1 MYSITSTCTCIHSFR
16 VTVHKSV
23 GFLSQV
29 KHLFYQHCFQDQ
41 IGILYQ
47 QLVPYQQQSYMY
59 MYVGWLMLPQCH
71 AQLVRERWETIPTVY
86 YYLHWAAGLG
96 INWLQWSSCVSSR
109 AHVHVSGI
117 GTGLPITDVLEE
129 GEIKHVPRTLVLSCM
144 YMYMYKLF
152 YTSQILG
159 RGNKP
164 QGLCSPHSKWTL

>member
-41 IGILYQ
+41 IYRHSLSTACAMPTAKLHVCGLTGVTTVSCTASERT
-47 QLVPYQQQSYMY
+47 LGNHTNCV
-59 MYVGWLMLPQCH
+59 LLP
-71 AQLVRERWETIPTVY
+71 P
-86 YYLHWAAGLG
+86 LG
-96 INWLQWSSCVSSR
+96 RRARDWLQWSSCVSSR

-117 GTGLPITDVLEE
+117 GTGLPITDVFEE
-129 GEIKHVPRTLVLSCM
+129 GEIKHVPRTLVLSSM